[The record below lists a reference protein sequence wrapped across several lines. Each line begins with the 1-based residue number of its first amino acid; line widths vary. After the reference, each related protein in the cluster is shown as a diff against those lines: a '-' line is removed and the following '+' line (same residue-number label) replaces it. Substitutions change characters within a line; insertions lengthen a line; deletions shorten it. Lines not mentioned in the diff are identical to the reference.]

1 MKSAG
6 RARPAEKGLSG
17 IRHKNETQPFAT
29 KMRQSETGR
38 SGISRFATKFE
49 TRHSLSVLK
58 VRGEI
63 SHQMANIGESATSV
77 RRVDGAGGAR
87 LMSAPVEQTCRR
99 NRYAASC
106 LARSS
111 LI

>member
-29 KMRQSETGR
+29 EMRQSETGR

-49 TRHSLSVLK
+49 TRHQRWLDDYLANRPAAAQSQSDDYSLGL
-58 VRGEI
+58 
-63 SHQMANIGESATSV
+63 
-77 RRVDGAGGAR
+77 
-87 LMSAPVEQTCRR
+87 
-99 NRYAASC
+99 
-106 LARSS
+106 
-111 LI
+111 